1 MNSKFP
7 NVGTSIFSEMSKMAS
22 ENNAVNLSQGF
33 PDFPIDTKL
42 TEIVAKV
49 AKGNFNQ
56 YMPASGYPPLLQKI
70 GNLISKTY
78 GRNLNPETEIL
89 ITAGATQG
97 IFTAIQAFVHSGDD
111 VIILD
116 PAYDCYDAPIVLC
129 GAKLVHVSLKDDFSP
144 DWNAIRN
151 AVNERTRMI
160 VINNPHN
167 PSGRIWANEDFMQL
181 EKMVEKY
188 PEILILS
195 DEVYEFITFEKPHIS
210 IHSWGK
216 LREKSI
222 VISSFGK
229 SFHVTGWKIGYVTAS
244 ESILSEIK
252 KIHQYLVFSV
262 NSIAQA
268 AINDYLDVAD
278 IPNLGS
284 FYQQKRD
291 LFRSLLQQSRF
302 ELLPSEGTYF
312 QVASY
317 KNISDEN
324 DVLFAKRLVSDYG
337 VAAIPLS
344 VFSAEKK
351 DLKLIRFC
359 FAKENTTIESA
370 VKRLL
375 TV

>member
-1 MNSKFP
+1 
-7 NVGTSIFSEMSKMAS
+7 MSKMAVS
-22 ENNAVNLSQGF
+22 HNAINLSQGF
-33 PDFPIDTKL
+33 PDFPIDPKL
-42 TEIVAKV
+42 TEIVSRI

-56 YMPASGYPPLLQKI
+56 YMPTSGYPPLLQKI

-97 IFTAIQAFVHSGDD
+97 IFTAIQAFVHASDE

-116 PAYDCYDAPIVLC
+116 PAYDCYDVPIVLC
-129 GAKLVHVSLKDDFSP
+129 GAIPVHVSLKDDFSP
-144 DWNAIRN
+144 DWKAIGN
-151 AVNERTRMI
+151 VLNERTRMI

-167 PSGRIWANEDFMQL
+167 PSGRMWANEDFIQL
-181 EKMVEKY
+181 ENLLEKH

-195 DEVYEFITFEKPHIS
+195 DEVYEFITFEKAHIS
-210 IHSWGK
+210 IHSQEK
-216 LREKSI
+216 IRSKSI

-229 SFHVTGWKIGYVTAS
+229 SFHVTGWKIGYVTAP
-244 ESILSEIK
+244 ESMLSEIK

-268 AINDYLDVAD
+268 AINDYLDVTH

-291 LFRSLLQQSRF
+291 LFRLLLQQSRF

-324 DVLFAKRLVSDYG
+324 DVLFTKRLVSDYG

-344 VFSAEKK
+344 VFNADKK

-359 FAKENTTIESA
+359 FAKENATLESA
-370 VKRLL
+370 AKRLL